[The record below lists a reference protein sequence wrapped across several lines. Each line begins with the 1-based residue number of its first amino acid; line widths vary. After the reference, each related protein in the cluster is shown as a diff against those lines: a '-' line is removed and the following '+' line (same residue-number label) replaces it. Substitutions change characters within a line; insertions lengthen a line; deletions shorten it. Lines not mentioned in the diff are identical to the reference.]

1 MIVAA
6 PLVSAHSTVAKIVG
20 RGGGAGRC
28 RRRRLLMKRKFH
40 PSALFPWT
48 GVSAAVGML
57 WLFVAPLAAQQHRSP
72 EGRLADPEAVVV
84 RVELGPDAEQ
94 ELLDRYEV
102 HGMERITRDRTAWQ
116 LVVAPAELDALME
129 RGFDPDVDMEAT
141 RSFRER
147 RAASLDRV
155 RDRDDRDRA
164 ERSAD
169 TVGTALE
176 STTGIPIYPCY
187 RTVEETYDALSDE
200 QPTGLASTH
209 PNLATWLDLGDSL
222 IEDQTPGTGYD
233 IGVLKITDGDFPGP
247 KAPFVIL
254 AATHAREYVTAETAT
269 RFAEHLVQNFGV
281 DPDVTAF
288 LRHVEV
294 WIMPVH
300 NPDGRKV
307 AEGEYGISG
316 GQRKNLRET
325 CASSSDGVDLNR
337 NSEQYFRHDCM
348 SAGECTSG
356 LGYSTSGCNS
366 LYSGPDWPNDGGED
380 PEPET
385 VAANDL
391 MAMAFTD
398 QRGEDPEDAAPDT
411 AEGLF
416 LSIHSSGEYVLLP
429 WEARWTDPPNFE
441 GLRTLGRRFGH
452 RLPGYVVCQDCFGTA
467 SGTNVDEAYGRFGV
481 ASYTFELGTTFHQSC
496 TGSGTTFEDD
506 IWPIA
511 LDALLLGLKSAR
523 RPYLEPGGPEIHTLS
538 WTTETFLPGEQLFI
552 SGVADDTRVDW
563 VNQGDSSASDQAA
576 QPEHDITAVFY
587 SIDLPPW
594 DPSAVLVPL
603 AATDTFDSSVEG
615 FEGFI
620 DTAGLSV
627 GPHVV
632 WLVAEDDE
640 IVDGQMGVA
649 SALLIEG
656 DFLFADGFESGGTS
670 AWSP

>member
-1 MIVAA
+1 
-6 PLVSAHSTVAKIVG
+6 
-20 RGGGAGRC
+20 
-28 RRRRLLMKRKFH
+28 MKRKFH
-40 PSALFPWT
+40 PSALLPCS
-48 GVSAAVGML
+48 GVAAGVGML
-57 WLFVAPLAAQQHRSP
+57 WLLVAPLVAQQHRSSSGP
-72 EGRLADPEAVVV
+72 VAHSEAVVV

-94 ELLDRYEV
+94 DLLDRYEV
-102 HGMERITRDRTAWQ
+102 HGMERITRDLTAWQ
-116 LVVAPAELDALME
+116 LVVTPAELDALTE
-129 RGFDPDVDMEAT
+129 RGFDAEVDVQAT
-141 RSFRER
+141 RDFRER
-147 RAASLDRV
+147 RAASLEGDLG
-155 RDRDDRDRA
+155 RDRA

-169 TVGTALE
+169 TVGTALA
-176 STTGIPIYPCY
+176 STTGIPTYPCY
-187 RTVEETYDALSDE
+187 RTVEETYDVLSDE

-254 AATHAREYVTAETAT
+254 AATHAREYVTAETAA
-269 RFAEHLVQNFGV
+269 RFAEYLVQNFGV

-307 AEGEYGISG
+307 AEGEYGISA

-337 NSEQYFRHDCM
+337 NSQQHFRFSCD
-348 SAGECTSG
+348 GVECPSTG
-356 LGYSTSGCNS
+356 GFSTSGCSS

-391 MAMAFTD
+391 MAMAFAD

-467 SGTNVDEAYGRFGV
+467 SGTNVDEAYGRYGV
-481 ASYTFELGTTFHQSC
+481 AAYTFELGTKFHQDC
-496 TGSGTTFEDD
+496 TGPGSFEDE

-538 WTTETFLPGEQLFI
+538 WVTETFLPGEQLFI

-576 QPEHDITAVFY
+576 QSEHDITAVFY

-615 FEGFI
+615 FDGFI
-620 DTAGLSV
+620 DTTGLGA

-640 IVDGQMGVA
+640 LVGGQMGVA